1 MKFIE
6 FREVIIENVKRY
18 LPKEYEDWEVIE
30 QQIPKVNKCECAF
43 FLIPK
48 NLSSLSNITP
58 VFYFS
63 DLYSKY
69 VSGRKID
76 TILRDIAK
84 IITNDNQPELFKEVD
99 FSYDSVKDK
108 IILQVINKDI
118 NKELLKDAVSR
129 DCLDLAIIYR
139 IILEDE
145 EVEGSA
151 IVNEQLLLQWDKT
164 EDDIYKVAYENT
176 KKLRPF
182 KVKSIMAALGFEGE
196 EKDDNL
202 FVATNNG
209 KEYGATA
216 MLYPEVLKEGLEVLG
231 DSFYIIPSSIHEV
244 LLLKVDER
252 NTPKELAELIK
263 ATNDNVLDKDDIL
276 SYKLY
281 FYDKESKEVSIAA

>member
-30 QQIPKVNKCECAF
+30 QQIPKVNKCESAF

-48 NLSSLSNITP
+48 SLSGLSDITP
-58 VFYFS
+58 IFYFS

-145 EVEGSA
+145 EIEGSA
-151 IVNEQLLLQWDKT
+151 IVNEQLILQWDKT
-164 EDDIYKVAYENT
+164 EEDIYKVAYENT

-182 KVKSIMAALGFEGE
+182 KVKSIMAALGLKGE

-202 FVATNNG
+202 YVATNNG

-216 MLYPEVLKEGLEVLG
+216 ILYPEILKEGVELLG

-252 NTPKELAELIK
+252 NTPKELAKLIK

-281 FYDKESKEVSIAA
+281 FYDKVNNEVTIAA

>member
-18 LPKEYEDWEVIE
+18 LPKEYEYWVVIE
-30 QQIPKVNKCECAF
+30 QQIPKVNKCESAF

-48 NLSSLSNITP
+48 SLSGLSDITP

-145 EVEGSA
+145 EIEGSA

-182 KVKSIMAALGFEGE
+182 KVKSIMAALGFEGD

-202 FVATNNG
+202 YVATNIG

-216 MLYPEVLKEGLEVLG
+216 ILYPEILKEGVELLG

-281 FYDKESKEVSIAA
+281 FYDRESREVSIAA